1 MNDLNNLNQQ
11 ALDQQAFQ
19 AEQNALNQQATQ
31 VQQGFAGHQIPN
43 SAPNAQFGQA
53 GQNSQA
59 VNSAVDAQFGNAQ
72 QVQQNAQNPQ
82 VAQYQVV
89 GKTKPVKQKKKR
101 HLTAAVAGSIAAV
114 ILVAG
119 GAGFG
124 GAFVASKLN
133 TPPAVVTESGNSST
147 SSATSDTPT
156 LNEMQQNASTV
167 TTDNRNQNGV
177 EFNSDGSYAYTR
189 DLVAAVKDSVVYISN
204 YVDNG
209 YQKGY
214 SLGSGIII
222 SSDGYIITNEHILSE
237 GVIDCEVTVNKTA
250 ADGTVSATKY
260 KAKLI
265 GTDERTDLAVLK
277 IDAQNLQAAKLGDS
291 DKMMLGDDIV
301 IIGNPV
307 LTNGM
312 TLDTSVSK
320 GVVSGLNREISAT
333 GKGLTSIQTDAPI
346 NGGNSGGAMFNA
358 YGEVVG
364 IVDFKIV
371 TTETENLGFGI
382 TINEAKLVVEDLIS
396 RGYVSGR
403 PMLGIVYQNVTQS
416 VAYYSGMTPGLYVT
430 EVKSD
435 YPVAKSGL
443 VAGDTIVEIDG
454 KSVLTND
461 ISTILADKKPG
472 ETITLTVVR
481 NDGIRQRNV
490 KIDVELGEY
499 KGN

>member
-1 MNDLNNLNQQ
+1 MNENFNEFNQNQ
-11 ALDQQAFQ
+11 FQ
-19 AEQNALNQQATQ
+19 NEQNFSQS
-31 VQQGFAGHQIPN
+31 VQQGFTGQQIPQTQQI
-43 SAPNAQFGQA
+43 AQ
-53 GQNSQA
+53 
-59 VNSAVDAQFGNAQ
+59 
-72 QVQQNAQNPQ
+72 P
-82 VAQYQVV
+82 VV
-89 GKTKPVKQKKKR
+89 TEKPKKKKS
-101 HLTAAVAGSIAAV
+101 HVTAAVAGTIAAV

-124 GAFVASKLN
+124 GAYVANYVDKLDIV
-133 TPPAVVTESGNSST
+133 TPSASSSV
-147 SSATSDTPT
+147 SSDTVGTPT
-156 LNEMQQNASTV
+156 LDDMQQNVSTV
-167 TTDNRNQNGV
+167 TSNITSNGV
-177 EFNSDGSYAYTR
+177 EYNSDGSFAYTR

-209 YQKGY
+209 YQRGY
-214 SLGSGIII
+214 SMGSGIII
-222 SSDGYIITNEHILSE
+222 STDGYIITNNHIISD
-237 GVIDCEVTVNKTA
+237 GIKDCEVTVNKTSS
-250 ADGTVSATKY
+250 DGSIEATKY
-260 KAKLI
+260 KASLV

-277 IDAQNLQAAKLGDS
+277 IDAKNLQAAKLGDS

-333 GKGLTSIQTDAPI
+333 GKGLSSIQTDAPI
-346 NGGNSGGAMFNA
+346 NGGNSGGAMFNS

-371 TTETENLGFGI
+371 TTDTENLGFGI
-382 TINEAKLVVEDLIS
+382 TINEAKQVVEDLIA

-403 PMLGIVYQNVTQS
+403 PMLGIVYQNITQS
-416 VAYYSGMTPGLYVT
+416 VAYYSGTTAGLYVT

-435 YPVAKSGL
+435 FPVAKSGL

-461 ISTILADKKPG
+461 VSTILASKKPG
-472 ETITLTVVR
+472 DTVTLVVVR
-481 NDGIRQRNV
+481 NDGFKQRQV
-490 KIDVELGEY
+490 SIQVELGEY
-499 KGN
+499 KGD

>member
-19 AEQNALNQQATQ
+19 AQQQALNQQANM
-31 VQQGFAGHQIPN
+31 VQQGFVGQQTPN
-43 SAPNAQFGQA
+43 SAQNAQFSQA
-53 GQNSQA
+53 QQNQQA
-59 VNSAVDAQFGNAQ
+59 VNSAVGAQFAQ
-72 QVQQNAQNPQ
+72 AGQVQQNAQIPQNPQ
-82 VAQYQVV
+82 IQSV
-89 GKTKPVKQKKKR
+89 GKTKPVKQKKKG

-124 GAFVASKLN
+124 GAFVASKIN
-133 TPPAVVTESGNSST
+133 APAVVSESGNSSPT
-147 SSATSDTPT
+147 SSTGDTPT
-156 LNEMQQNASTV
+156 LNEMQQNASGV
-167 TTDNRNQNGV
+167 TTENRNQNGV

-189 DLVAAVKDSVVYISN
+189 DLVAAVQDSVVYISN

-222 SSDGYIITNEHILSE
+222 STDGYIITNNHIISD
-237 GVIDCEVTVNKTA
+237 GIKDCEVTVNKTA
-250 ADGTVSATKY
+250 SDGTATATKY
-260 KAKLI
+260 KAELI

-307 LTNGM
+307 LNNGM
-312 TLDTSVSK
+312 TLTTSVSK

-371 TTETENLGFGI
+371 TTNTENLGFGI
-382 TINEAKLVVEDLIS
+382 TINEAKQVVEDLIS

-461 ISTILADKKPG
+461 ISTILADKHPG
-472 ETITLTVVR
+472 DKITLTVVR
-481 NDGIRQRNV
+481 NDGIRNRQV
-490 KIDVELGEY
+490 SIDVELGEY
-499 KGN
+499 KGD

>member
-19 AEQNALNQQATQ
+19 AQQQALNQQANM
-31 VQQGFAGHQIPN
+31 VQQGFVGQQTPN
-43 SAPNAQFGQA
+43 SAQNAQFSQA
-53 GQNSQA
+53 QQNQQA
-59 VNSAVDAQFGNAQ
+59 VNSAVGAQFAQ
-72 QVQQNAQNPQ
+72 AGQVQQNAQIPQNPQ
-82 VAQYQVV
+82 IQSV
-89 GKTKPVKQKKKR
+89 GKTKPVKQKKKG

-124 GAFVASKLN
+124 GAFVASKIN
-133 TPPAVVTESGNSST
+133 APAVVSESGNSSPT
-147 SSATSDTPT
+147 SSTGDTPT
-156 LNEMQQNASTV
+156 LNEMQQNASGV
-167 TTDNRNQNGV
+167 TTENRNQNGV

-189 DLVAAVKDSVVYISN
+189 DLVAAVQDSVVYISN

-222 SSDGYIITNEHILSE
+222 STDGYIITNNHIISD
-237 GVIDCEVTVNKTA
+237 GIKDCEVTVNKTA
-250 ADGTVSATKY
+250 SDGTATATKY
-260 KAKLI
+260 KAELI

-291 DKMMLGDDIV
+291 DKMKLGDDIV

-307 LTNGM
+307 LNNGM
-312 TLDTSVSK
+312 TLTTSVSK

-371 TTETENLGFGI
+371 TTNTENLGFGI
-382 TINEAKLVVEDLIS
+382 TINEAKQVVEDLIS

-461 ISTILADKKPG
+461 ISTILADKHPG
-472 ETITLTVVR
+472 DKITLIVVR
-481 NDGIRQRNV
+481 NDGIRNRQV
-490 KIDVELGEY
+490 SIDVELGEY
-499 KGN
+499 KGD

>member
-19 AEQNALNQQATQ
+19 AQQQALNQQAQ
-31 VQQGFAGHQIPN
+31 MVQQGLAGQQIPSQQVQDN
-43 SAPNAQFGQA
+43 AQQAVNPAVGAQFGQVQ
-53 GQNSQA
+53 QNTQA
-59 VNSAVDAQFGNAQ
+59 AAQ
-72 QVQQNAQNPQ
+72 QVPINQQNAQFQ
-82 VAQYQVV
+82 SA
-89 GKTKPVKQKKKR
+89 KETKPVKQKKKR

-124 GAFVASKLN
+124 GAYVANKLN
-133 TPPAVVTESGNSST
+133 TPPVVAESGNSSQ
-147 SSATSDTPT
+147 SSNTNGTPT
-156 LNEMQQNASTV
+156 LDDMQQNVSSV
-167 TTDNRNQNGV
+167 SNENRNQNGV

-209 YQKGY
+209 YQRGY

-222 SSDGYIITNEHILSE
+222 STDGYIITNEHILSE
-237 GVIDCEVTVNKTA
+237 GVKDCEVTVNKTN
-250 ADGTVSATKY
+250 ADGTVTATKY
-260 KAKLI
+260 KATLI

-346 NGGNSGGAMFNA
+346 NGGNSGGAMFNS

-371 TTETENLGFGI
+371 TTDTENLGFGI

-435 YPVAKSGL
+435 YPVARSGL
-443 VAGDTIVEIDG
+443 IAGDTIIEIDG

-461 ISTILADKKPG
+461 ISTILANKKPG
-472 ETITLTVVR
+472 DTVTLTVVR

>member
-1 MNDLNNLNQQ
+1 MNDFNNLNQQ

-19 AEQNALNQQATQ
+19 AQQQALNQQAGQ
-31 VQQGFAGHQIPN
+31 VQQGFVGQQTPNTAQNAQFSQVGQNQQAAAG
-43 SAPNAQFGQA
+43 AQFGQ
-53 GQNSQA
+53 
-59 VNSAVDAQFGNAQ
+59 AQ
-72 QVQQNAQNPQ
+72 QVQQNAQIPQNPQ
-82 VAQYQVV
+82 IQAV
-89 GKTKPVKQKKKR
+89 GKTKPVKQKKKG

-124 GAFVASKLN
+124 GAFIANKMN
-133 TPPAVVTESGNSST
+133 APAIVSESENSST

-156 LNEMQQNASTV
+156 LNEMQQNVSSV
-167 TTDNRNQNGV
+167 NSENRNQNGV
-177 EFNSDGSYAYTR
+177 EFNSDGSFAYTR
-189 DLVAAVKDSVVYISN
+189 DLVAAVQDSVVYISN

-222 SSDGYIITNEHILSE
+222 STDGYIITNNHIISD
-237 GVIDCEVTVNKTA
+237 GIKDCEVSVNKTA
-250 ADGTVSATKY
+250 SDGTVTATKY
-260 KAKLI
+260 KAELI

-291 DKMMLGDDIV
+291 DKMKLGDDIV

-312 TLDTSVSK
+312 TLTTSVSK

-371 TTETENLGFGI
+371 TTNAENLGFGI
-382 TINEAKLVVEDLIS
+382 TINEAKQVVEDLIS

-403 PMLGIVYQNVTQS
+403 PMLGIVYQNITQS
-416 VAYYSGMTPGLYVT
+416 AAYYSGMTPGLYVT

-435 YPVAKSGL
+435 YPVANSGL
-443 VAGDTIVEIDG
+443 IAGDTIVEIDG

-461 ISTILADKKPG
+461 ISTILANKHPGDK
-472 ETITLTVVR
+472 ITLVVVR
-481 NDGIRQRNV
+481 NDGIRQRQV
-490 KIDVELGEY
+490 SIDVELGEY

>member
-11 ALDQQAFQ
+11 ALDGQAFQ
-19 AEQNALNQQATQ
+19 AQQQALNQQSQQ
-31 VQQGFAGHQIPN
+31 VQQGFAGQQIPY
-43 SAPNAQFGQA
+43 
-53 GQNSQA
+53 
-59 VNSAVDAQFGNAQ
+59 
-72 QVQQNAQNPQ
+72 QQNQQIP
-82 VAQYQVV
+82 QYQQPAV
-89 GKTKPVKQKKKR
+89 KTKSPKSKKKR
-101 HLTAAVAGSIAAV
+101 HITAAVAGSIAAV

-124 GAFVASKLN
+124 GAYFASSLN
-133 TPPAVVTESGNSST
+133 KPAIVTESGNSSST
-147 SSATSDTPT
+147 SYTPITSDTPT
-156 LNEMQQNASTV
+156 LNEMQQNISSGTSNV
-167 TTDNRNQNGV
+167 TQNGV

-189 DLVAAVKDSVVYISN
+189 DLVAAVKDSIVFISN
-204 YVDNG
+204 YVDDG
-209 YQKGY
+209 YQRGY

-222 SSDGYIITNEHILSE
+222 STDGYIITNNHIISE
-237 GVIDCEVTVNKTA
+237 DIKDCDVTVKNTL
-250 ADGTVSATKY
+250 ADGTVEEKKY
-260 KAKLI
+260 KATLI
-265 GTDERTDLAVLK
+265 GTDERTDLAVIK
-277 IDAQNLQAAKLGDS
+277 IDAENLTAAKLGDS
-291 DKMMLGDDIV
+291 DKLSLGDDIV

-307 LTNGM
+307 LIDGEVM

-346 NGGNSGGAMFNA
+346 NGGNSGGAMFNG

-371 TTETENLGFGI
+371 TTDVENLGFGI
-382 TINEAKLVVEDLIS
+382 TINEAKKVVDDLIS

-416 VAYYSGMTPGLYVT
+416 VAYYNGMTPGLYVT

-461 ISTILADKKPG
+461 ISTILAEKRPG
-472 ETITLTVVR
+472 ETVTLVVVR
-481 NDGIRQRNV
+481 NDGIRQRKVN
-490 KIDVELGEY
+490 IDVELGEY
-499 KGN
+499 KGS

>member
-19 AEQNALNQQATQ
+19 AQQQALNQQAGQ
-31 VQQGFAGHQIPN
+31 VQQGFAGQQIPN
-43 SAPNAQFGQA
+43 QQAQ
-53 GQNSQA
+53 QNPQ
-59 VNSAVDAQFGNAQ
+59 VNAQ
-72 QVQQNAQNPQ
+72 QVSGAQFEQAQQNQQIPSQQIPQNPQ
-82 VAQYQVV
+82 IQQLQPV
-89 GKTKPVKQKKKR
+89 GKTKPVKQKKKG

-124 GAFVASKLN
+124 GAFVASKMN
-133 TPPAVVTESGNSST
+133 APAVVTESGNSSQT
-147 SSATSDTPT
+147 SSTSDTPT
-156 LNEMQQNASTV
+156 LNEMQQNVSST
-167 TTDNRNQNGV
+167 TNENRSQDGV

-209 YQKGY
+209 YQRGY

-222 SSDGYIITNEHILSE
+222 STDGYIITNEHIISD
-237 GVIDCEVTVNKTA
+237 GIKDCEVTVNKTA

-260 KAKLI
+260 KASLI

-312 TLDTSVSK
+312 TLTTSVSK

-371 TTETENLGFGI
+371 TTDVENLGFGI
-382 TINEAKLVVEDLIS
+382 TINEAKQVVEDLIS

-443 VAGDTIVEIDG
+443 IAGDTIVEIDG

-472 ETITLTVVR
+472 DTITLVVVR
-481 NDGIRQRNV
+481 NDGIRQRQV
-490 KIDVELGEY
+490 SIEVELGEY

>member
-19 AEQNALNQQATQ
+19 AQQQALNQQANM
-31 VQQGFAGHQIPN
+31 VQQGFVGQQIPN
-43 SAPNAQFGQA
+43 SAQNAQFSQA
-53 GQNSQA
+53 QQNQQA
-59 VNSAVDAQFGNAQ
+59 VNSAVGAQFAQ
-72 QVQQNAQNPQ
+72 AGQVQQNAQIPQNPQ
-82 VAQYQVV
+82 IQSV
-89 GKTKPVKQKKKR
+89 GKTKPVKQKKKG

-124 GAFVASKLN
+124 GAFVASKIN
-133 TPPAVVTESGNSST
+133 APAVVSESGNSSPT
-147 SSATSDTPT
+147 SSTGDTPT
-156 LNEMQQNASTV
+156 LNEMQQNASGV
-167 TTDNRNQNGV
+167 TTENRNQNGV

-189 DLVAAVKDSVVYISN
+189 DLVAAVQDSVVYISN

-222 SSDGYIITNEHILSE
+222 STDGYIITNNHIISD
-237 GVIDCEVTVNKTA
+237 GIKDCEVTVNKTA
-250 ADGTVSATKY
+250 SDGTATATKY
-260 KAKLI
+260 KAELI

-291 DKMMLGDDIV
+291 DKMKLGDDIV

-307 LTNGM
+307 LNNGM
-312 TLDTSVSK
+312 TLTTSVSK

-371 TTETENLGFGI
+371 TTNTENLGFGI
-382 TINEAKLVVEDLIS
+382 TINEAKQVVEDLIS

-461 ISTILADKKPG
+461 ISTILADKHPG
-472 ETITLTVVR
+472 DKITLTVVR
-481 NDGIRQRNV
+481 NDGIRNRQV
-490 KIDVELGEY
+490 SIDVELGEY
-499 KGN
+499 KGD

>member
-19 AEQNALNQQATQ
+19 AQQQALNQQANM
-31 VQQGFAGHQIPN
+31 VQQGFVGQQTPN
-43 SAPNAQFGQA
+43 SAQNAQFSQA
-53 GQNSQA
+53 QQNQQA
-59 VNSAVDAQFGNAQ
+59 VNSAVGAQFAQ
-72 QVQQNAQNPQ
+72 AGQVQQNAQIPQNPQ
-82 VAQYQVV
+82 IQSV
-89 GKTKPVKQKKKR
+89 GKTKPVKQKKKG

-124 GAFVASKLN
+124 GAFVASKIN
-133 TPPAVVTESGNSST
+133 APAVVSESGNSSPT
-147 SSATSDTPT
+147 SSTGDTPT
-156 LNEMQQNASTV
+156 LNEMQQNASGV
-167 TTDNRNQNGV
+167 TTENRNQNGV

-189 DLVAAVKDSVVYISN
+189 DLVAAVQDSVVYISN

-222 SSDGYIITNEHILSE
+222 STDGYIITNNHIISD
-237 GVIDCEVTVNKTA
+237 GIKDCEVTVNKTA
-250 ADGTVSATKY
+250 SDGTATATKY
-260 KAKLI
+260 KAELI

-291 DKMMLGDDIV
+291 DKMKLGDDIV

-307 LTNGM
+307 LNNGM
-312 TLDTSVSK
+312 TLTTSVSK

-371 TTETENLGFGI
+371 TTNTENLGFGI
-382 TINEAKLVVEDLIS
+382 TINEAKQVVEDLIS

-461 ISTILADKKPG
+461 ISTILADKHPG
-472 ETITLTVVR
+472 DKITLTVVR
-481 NDGIRQRNV
+481 NDGIRNRQV
-490 KIDVELGEY
+490 SIDVELGEY
-499 KGN
+499 KGD

>member
-19 AEQNALNQQATQ
+19 AQQQALNQQANM
-31 VQQGFAGHQIPN
+31 VQQGFVGQQTPN
-43 SAPNAQFGQA
+43 SAQNAQFSQA
-53 GQNSQA
+53 QQNQQA
-59 VNSAVDAQFGNAQ
+59 VNSAVGAQYAQ
-72 QVQQNAQNPQ
+72 AGQVQQNAQIPQNPQ
-82 VAQYQVV
+82 IQSV
-89 GKTKPVKQKKKR
+89 GKTKSVKQKKKG

-124 GAFVASKLN
+124 GAFVASKIN
-133 TPPAVVTESGNSST
+133 APAVVSESGNSSPT
-147 SSATSDTPT
+147 SSTGDTPT
-156 LNEMQQNASTV
+156 LNEMQQNASGV
-167 TTDNRNQNGV
+167 TTENRNQNGV

-189 DLVAAVKDSVVYISN
+189 DLVAAVQDSVVYISN

-222 SSDGYIITNEHILSE
+222 STDGYIITNNHIISD
-237 GVIDCEVTVNKTA
+237 GIKDCEVTVNKTA
-250 ADGTVSATKY
+250 SDGTATATKY
-260 KAKLI
+260 KAELI

-291 DKMMLGDDIV
+291 DKMKLGDDIV

-307 LTNGM
+307 LNNGM
-312 TLDTSVSK
+312 TLTTSVSK

-371 TTETENLGFGI
+371 TTNTENLGFGI
-382 TINEAKLVVEDLIS
+382 TINEAKQVVEDLIS

-461 ISTILADKKPG
+461 ISTILADKHPG
-472 ETITLTVVR
+472 DKITLTVVR
-481 NDGIRQRNV
+481 NDGIRNRQV
-490 KIDVELGEY
+490 SIDVELGEY
-499 KGN
+499 KGD